1 MKLKSLVNYI
11 RNLSTIFSIK
21 TSRILRSNLNSI
33 KILNLGCGPI
43 FSQRN
48 VISLDYNDIPEKIGI
63 RKMAKLDVNF
73 DLSKDLALPFT
84 NNRFK
89 AIYTSHCM
97 EHLTF
102 NQVKHIFRESYRILD
117 VDGIFRIVV
126 PSIDLYFDKYDEK
139 DLSFFNW
146 IRNKSI
152 YRHDSWLRFIVREF
166 AGPVVDD
173 YEDDEL
179 VENYKKQ
186 GREKFIQT
194 LNQLSNNCIDE
205 YKNIPDIHKSAWT
218 FNSMRELLLESG
230 FSLVKKSQR
239 YKRVNSKLSAKSQ
252 FMIILDL
259 K

>member
-1 MKLKSLVNYI
+1 M
-11 RNLSTIFSIK
+11 
-21 TSRILRSNLNSI
+21 
-33 KILNLGCGPI
+33 NLGCGPL
-43 FSQRN
+43 FYQKN
-48 VISLDYNDIPEKIGI
+48 VISLDYNDDPAKIGI
-63 RKMAKLDVNF
+63 RKTSLVDVNF
-73 DLSKDLALPFT
+73 DLSKELPLPFV

-97 EHLTF
+97 EHLTVS
-102 NQVKHIFRESYRILD
+102 QVKHIFKESQRILD
-117 VDGIFRIVV
+117 FGGIFRVIV
-126 PSIDLYFDKYDEK
+126 PSIDLYFDKYDGK

-173 YEDDEL
+173 FEDQEL

-194 LNQLSNNCIDE
+194 LNQLSNNCRDE
-205 YKNIPDIHKSAWT
+205 NKNIPDIHKSAWN
-218 FNSMRELLLESG
+218 FNTMRELLLESG
-230 FSLVKKSQR
+230 FSHVKKSQR
-239 YKRVNSKLSAKSQ
+239 HKSE
-252 FMIILDL
+252 FRIFRKKSIYDNTRPNISLYVEAF